1 MARGCA
7 ARVCRIRD
15 HYRRRKKRVWRCDSL
30 NVDDVC
36 DDKSIQR
43 RAVAPLDAECV
54 SEIHTHD
61 RVPSLCSFTRH
72 SHAHKG
78 CKKVHLPT
86 HSTPHRASSSSSSS
100 STTTTHA
107 STTRRTRRARA
118 RQALVLR
125 THRARS
131 RRTSPSYSR
140 ARIRNHEPTPAHN
153 SAHFT
158 ANDALTTR
166 LLAHSAACSTPESLR

>member
-15 HYRRRKKRVWRCDSL
+15 HYRRRIKRVWRCDSL
-30 NVDDVC
+30 NVDDIC

-43 RAVAPLDAECV
+43 RAVAPLDAKCV

-61 RVPSLCSFTRH
+61 CVPSLRIFTRH

-78 CKKVHLPT
+78 CKKIHLPK
-86 HSTPHRASSSSSSS
+86 HSSPHRASPPSSSS
-100 STTTTHA
+100 TTHA

-118 RQALVLR
+118 RQTLVPR
-125 THRARS
+125 THHARS
-131 RRTSPSYSR
+131 RRTSPSHSR
-140 ARIRNHEPTPAHN
+140 ARIRNREPTPAHD

-158 ANDALTTR
+158 ANDALTAR

>member
-1 MARGCA
+1 MRMVRGCA

-15 HYRRRKKRVWRCDSL
+15 HYRRRIKRVWLCDSL
-30 NVDDVC
+30 NVDDIC

-54 SEIHTHD
+54 SEIRTHD
-61 RVPSLCSFTRH
+61 RVPSLRTFTRH

-78 CKKVHLPT
+78 CKKIHLPK

-100 STTTTHA
+100 THA

-118 RQALVLR
+118 RQALVSR

-131 RRTSPSYSR
+131 RRTSPLHSR
-140 ARIRNHEPTPAHN
+140 ARMRNHERTPAHDI
-153 SAHFT
+153 AHVT
-158 ANDALTTR
+158 AHDALTTR
-166 LLAHSAACSTPESLR
+166 LLAHSAAYSTPESLR

>member
-7 ARVCRIRD
+7 ARACRIRD
-15 HYRRRKKRVWRCDSL
+15 HYRRRIKRVWRCDSL
-30 NVDDVC
+30 HVDDIC

-43 RAVAPLDAECV
+43 RAFAPIDAECV

-78 CKKVHLPT
+78 CKKIRLLKQ
-86 HSTPHRASSSSSSS
+86 STPHRASPASSSS
-100 STTTTHA
+100 THA
-107 STTRRTRRARA
+107 STTRRTRRASA
-118 RQALVLR
+118 RQTLVPR

-131 RRTSPSYSR
+131 RRTSRSHSR
-140 ARIRNHEPTPAHN
+140 ARIRNHEPTPAHD
-153 SAHFT
+153 STHFT
-158 ANDALTTR
+158 AHDALTTR